1 MRNLVVK
8 FCTKC
13 QEPIERVER
22 TQLKAIHKAASRFKG
37 SNKKEMNEIKL
48 LALKFSNQKICE
60 YCYLEEMA
68 RLTTILRI
76 KAMQYTKCSS

>member
-1 MRNLVVK
+1 MQKLVVK

-13 QEPIERVER
+13 QEPIEKAECKR
-22 TQLKAIHKAASRFKG
+22 LKEIHKSASQFKG
-37 SNKKEMNEIKL
+37 SNKKEINGMKV
-48 LALKFSNQKICE
+48 LALKYSNRKICE

-76 KAMQYTKCSS
+76 KAMQHAK